1 MTIITRK
8 RKEQDE
14 KKTAKPVVLMIQA
27 KPDCEIRTELNVTV
41 NGQKYPMDICSRRP
55 RPSTGQVRYTA
66 WEVKPRLTPKV
77 VAQAIRWLHI
87 ANMVYVVVD
96 EPDGKSPQ
104 HTARRK
110 LLAHWGVG
118 LLYSTASG
126 KLALQIDPRDHSDVD
141 TTILAHAFDQPGVG
155 DPAMSPP
162 AGSAGVPR
170 ATKERSY
177 WWQGTEY
184 VRANPG
190 ADAMEVKRFC
200 GFTESPAALIKA
212 AKTRK
217 WLGVRVAEITG
228 SKTRFYPQDPA
239 A

>member
-1 MTIITRK
+1 VTIITRK
-8 RKEQDE
+8 PKKREE
-14 KKTAKPVVLMIQA
+14 TKTAKPVVLMIKA
-27 KPDCEIRTELNVTV
+27 TPGCEIREELRVTI
-41 NGQKYPMDICSRRP
+41 NGQAYPMDICSRRP
-55 RPSTGQVRYTA
+55 RPITGEVRLTA
-66 WEVKPRLTPKV
+66 WEVKPRLTSKV
-77 VAQAIRWLHI
+77 VTQAIRWLHI

-96 EPDGKSPQ
+96 EPDSQSPQ

-110 LLAHWGVG
+110 VLAHWGVG

-126 KLALQIDPRDHSDVD
+126 KLALQIEPRDRDDVD
-141 TTILAHAFDQPGVG
+141 TTILAHAFDQPGVE
-155 DPAMSPP
+155 DPCMSPP

-184 VRANPG
+184 VRQNPG
-190 ADAMEVKRFC
+190 ADAAEIRKHT
-200 GFTESPAALIKA
+200 GITDTPAAMIKA
-212 AKTRK
+212 VRSRN
-217 WLGVRVAEITG
+217 WLGVRAEVITG